1 MTTASTPPTAP
12 PDPDPTADAPLEDS
26 PSAPRGYL
34 ALLRA
39 YKGRLALLAVTAGS
53 GGVFEAAILVLI
65 ARIAFAVS
73 DDEGSVDL
81 AGGWSLDLGPAF
93 AVAVGLTFFTI
104 VLQILATWQ
113 SASLG
118 ALVIQRI
125 RTQLSAA
132 FLEATWA
139 SQHDERAGRLQE
151 LLTTFIRGGAQL
163 VAATTLGTIA
173 VCNLLALLIVSMFID
188 VFVAIGLLVV
198 VVVLAVSV
206 RPLRKLVRREATVTA
221 DAGMR
226 LATTLSE
233 TSQLGMEMHVF
244 NVQPHAQARLAVLI
258 DENAQTNRRLAFLN
272 QFTPTTYGSLSYL
285 ALLGGL
291 GVIAAIGVSDLSS
304 VGAVTLI
311 MLRTLRYG
319 QTLQINATQVNANL
333 PFLDHL
339 DDELERYQRAKA
351 HDGGETVEK
360 IGDIRLDDVS
370 FAYHPGTPVLNNV
383 DAVIDE
389 YEMVGVVGPSGSGK
403 STLVQLLLGLR
414 SPTSGAVFADGR
426 DIRTLSRA
434 EWARHVT
441 FVPQQAHL
449 IAGTVTDN
457 IRFFRDDVTD
467 ERIEHAARLASLHDD
482 VMGWPEGYARE
493 VGEQGGHLSG
503 GQQQRLVI
511 ARALVEDPDVLIL
524 DEPTSALDVRSEYL
538 VRQTLNELRKH
549 MTVIIIAHRLSTLES
564 CDRIMVVMDGELKA
578 FDAPDRLAETNTF
591 YRDALEMSGVR

>member
-1 MTTASTPPTAP
+1 M
-12 PDPDPTADAPLEDS
+12 
-26 PSAPRGYL
+26 
-34 ALLRA
+34 
-39 YKGRLALLAVTAGS
+39 AVTMT
-53 GGVFEAAILVLI
+53 LI
-65 ARIAFAVS
+65 TIA
-73 DDEGSVDL
+73 
-81 AGGWSLDLGPAF
+81 
-93 AVAVGLTFFTI
+93 
-104 VLQILATWQ
+104 LQILATWQ
-113 SASLG
+113 SAYLG

-125 RTQLSAA
+125 RTRLSGA
-132 FLEATWA
+132 FLEATWEA
-139 SQHDERAGRLQE
+139 QHDERAGRLQE
-151 LLTTFIRGGAQL
+151 LLTTFIRGGSQL
-163 VAATTLGTIA
+163 IAATTLGTIA
-173 VCNLLALLIVSMFID
+173 ACNLIA
-188 VFVAIGLLVV
+188 LLVV
-198 VVVLAVSV
+198 SLVIDVVVAVGLLLV
-206 RPLRKLVRREATVTA
+206 IVLLGIAVGPLRKLVRREATVTA

-244 NVQPHAQARLAVLI
+244 NVQPHARARLATLI
-258 DENAQTNRRLAFLN
+258 DENAATNRRLAFLN

-291 GVIAAIGVSDLSS
+291 GVIAAVGVSDLSS

-319 QTLQINATQVNANL
+319 QTLQVNATLVNANL
-333 PFLDHL
+333 PFLDQL

-351 HDGGETVEK
+351 HDGGESVEK

-370 FAYHPGTPVLNNV
+370 FAYQPGTPVLNNV

-389 YEMVGVVGPSGSGK
+389 YEMVGIVGPSGSGK

-426 DIRTLSRA
+426 DIRTLSHA

-449 IAGTVTDN
+449 IAGTVADN
-457 IRFFRDDVTD
+457 IRFFRDDVSD

-538 VRQTLNELRKH
+538 VRQTLNKLREH